1 MPALVAAAPQRPCVL
16 VFAGSDPSGG
26 AGIQADILAIAAQG
40 AHALTVLTALTVQDN
55 DRVHAIYPVEQDIVI
70 EQAQALLAKLPVAA
84 VKLGIVGSR
93 ANAQAI
99 AGIVRVLQQRQPGLP
114 VVLDPVLGSGH
125 GDALAVDNAVQAI
138 APLLEVAT
146 LITPNLPEAALLC
159 PQTDSRLEQA
169 RHLLRHACTDVLIKG
184 GHGSGELLSNRWLS
198 SPQTGDWRQEWQWPR
213 LPGEFHGSGCTLA
226 SAIAAQLALGR
237 SMRDALEVAQA
248 YCLQAL
254 ASAFSIAGGQMIPA
268 RAGIQNSLEN
278 Q

>member
-55 DRVHAIYPVEQDIVI
+55 DRVHAVYPVEQDIVV

-99 AGIVRVLQQRQPGLP
+99 AGIVRALQQRQPGLP

-146 LITPNLPEAALLC
+146 LITPNLPEAAVLC

-184 GHGSGELLSNRWLS
+184 GHGSGELLSNLWLS
-198 SPQTGDWRQEWQWPR
+198 SLQTGEWRQEWQWPR

-237 SMRDALEVAQA
+237 SMRDALETAQA
-248 YCLQAL
+248 YCRQAL
-254 ASAFSIAGGQMIPA
+254 ASAFSIADGQMIPA

-278 Q
+278 P